1 MRISINK
8 VQIRKS
14 LIHFYT
20 AIGFAVVSLI
30 FYSPLLDGKKLFQS
44 DINQYEGMSREIT
57 DNRDNFSDEI
67 YWIDNAFGGMPTFQL
82 GAKFA
87 YDILAPIH
95 MLFRFIPR
103 PAHTLF
109 LYLLTMYIL
118 LMVLKIPWRIAIL
131 GSIAFAFST
140 YLLIILQVGH
150 NTKALA
156 ISYIP
161 LVVAG
166 LVLLKQ
172 HKLLPGFLVSLVAIS
187 LQLRA
192 NHYQMTYYML
202 ILLGIYFVVY
212 LVDSYKKNDVKYFIK
227 YMGVFALAGIMSL
240 GLNAPNILSTYEY
253 SKYSTRS
260 QSELK
265 INPDGTEKEKS
276 TGLDYDYI
284 TQYSYGVFES
294 FNLVAPRVQG
304 GASSEDVGDDSD
316 LYKFLVD
323 NNVPKPQADSFIKSV
338 PTYWGNQPIL
348 EAPAYIGASMVFLF
362 ILSLFVVKGPFKWW
376 LLISFLLS
384 LLLSWGKNFPLLT
397 NFFIDCVPFYNK
409 FRAVSSIQVIL
420 EFAVPLLSVI
430 GLHKFLADSNLKNIK
445 RSLTIYSV
453 PLIILFVFS
462 GSLSFA
468 GLYDDY
474 YSNGYGQEIF
484 NQIIEERKNIF
495 NKDIIRALLIGGI
508 IFLTLRFSRLI
519 GRNFTFII
527 VFIIV
532 FIDLFTVN
540 NRYIDKD
547 LFIDKSINTYQLSE
561 IDNEILTD
569 TLDYRVFNVSAGLS
583 NASTSY
589 YHNTLNGYHAAKLR
603 RFQEYY
609 DYLSF
614 HDNEKLFNSLNVKYI
629 IGKDDENKDQ
639 LYQNTSALGNAWAI
653 DSILVFNNPDELLNK
668 LKEKDTDISQVAL
681 GLMNSLPKDI
691 PLSYDSSELIKIE
704 KIKNS
709 SSHLTYNYESIS
721 EQLIVFSEIYYPAG
735 WEVYVDGDKSNFFD
749 INYLLRGMVIP
760 KGKHTVEF
768 YFLPKIVKTGINIR
782 IITIIITFSLI
793 AFMLYKENKWV

>member
-8 VQIRKS
+8 VQFRKS
-14 LIHFYT
+14 LIHLYT
-20 AIGFAVVSLI
+20 AIGFAIVSLI
-30 FYSPLLDGKKLFQS
+30 FYSPLLDGKRLFQS

-57 DNRDNFSDEI
+57 ENRDTFSDEI

-87 YDILAPIH
+87 YDVLAPIH

-118 LMVLKIPWRIAIL
+118 LMVLKIPWRIAVL

-161 LVVAG
+161 LVIAG
-166 LVLLKQ
+166 LLLLKQ

-187 LQLRA
+187 LQIRA

-202 ILLGIYFVVY
+202 ILLGIYFIVY
-212 LVDSYKKNDVKYFIK
+212 LVDSYRKKDVKDFIT
-227 YMGVFALAGIMSL
+227 YMSLFFLAGILSL
-240 GLNAPNILSTYEY
+240 GLNAPNILSTYDY

-265 INPDGTEKEKS
+265 LNPDGSEKEIS

-284 TQYSYGVFES
+284 TQYSYGIFES
-294 FNLVAPRVQG
+294 LNLIAPRVQG
-304 GASSEDVGDDSD
+304 GASSENVGEDSD
-316 LYKFLVD
+316 LYEFLID
-323 NNVPKPQADSFIKSV
+323 NNVPKPQAQSFIKSV
-338 PTYWGNQPIL
+338 PTYWGSQPIL
-348 EAPAYIGASMVFLF
+348 EAPAYIGASIAFLF
-362 ILSLFVVKGPFKWW
+362 VLSLFVVKGPFKWW
-376 LLISFLLS
+376 LLISFILS
-384 LLLSWGKNFPLLT
+384 LVLSWGKNFPLLT
-397 NFFIDCVPFYNK
+397 NLFIDYVPFYNK

-420 EFAVPLLSVI
+420 EFAVPLLAVI
-430 GLHKFLADSNLKNIK
+430 GLNKFLADSDLKNIR
-445 RSLTIYSV
+445 RSFAIFSV
-453 PLIILFVFS
+453 PLIILLVIS

-495 NKDIIRALLIGGI
+495 NKDILRALLIGGV
-508 IFLTLRFSRLI
+508 IFLTLRFSKLI
-519 GRNFTFII
+519 GRNFTFLI
-527 VFIIV
+527 VSLIV
-532 FIDLFTVN
+532 IVDLYSVN
-540 NRYIDKD
+540 SRYIDKD

-561 IDNEILTD
+561 IDNEILLD
-569 TLDYRVFNVSAGLS
+569 TLDYRVFNLSTGLS
-583 NASTSY
+583 NASSSY
-589 YHNTLNGYHAAKLR
+589 YHNSLNGYHAAKLR

-609 DYLSF
+609 DYLTF
-614 HDNEKLFNSLNVKYI
+614 HDNEKLFNSLNVKYL
-629 IGKDDENKDQ
+629 IGKDDQDQDQ
-639 LYQNTSALGNAWAI
+639 LYVNPDALGNAWSV
-653 DSILVFNNPDELLNK
+653 DSLLILDNPDELLNK
-668 LKEKDTDISQVAL
+668 LKDTDISKIAL
-681 GLMNSLPKDI
+681 GLKNSIPKDL
-691 PLSYDSSELIKIE
+691 PQTFESKDLIKIE
-704 KIKNS
+704 KVKNS
-709 SSHLTYNYESIS
+709 SSHLTYNYNALS
-721 EQLIVFSEIYYPAG
+721 EQLIVFSEIYYPSG
-735 WEVYVDGDKSNFFD
+735 WEVFIDGEKSNFFD
-749 INYLLRGMVIP
+749 INYLLRGMLIP
-760 KGKHTVEF
+760 EGKHEIEF
-768 YFLPKIVKTGINIR
+768 FFSPEIVKTGINIR

-793 AFMLYKENKWV
+793 AYMLYRENKWV

>member
-14 LIHFYT
+14 LIHLYT

-30 FYSPLLDGKKLFQS
+30 FYSPLLEGKKLYQS

-118 LMVLKIPWRIAIL
+118 LMVLKIPWRIAVL

-156 ISYIP
+156 VSYIP
-161 LVVAG
+161 LVLAG
-166 LVLLKQ
+166 LLLLKQ

-187 LQLRA
+187 LQIRA

-202 ILLGIYFVVY
+202 ILLGIYFIVY
-212 LVDSYKKNDVKYFIK
+212 LVDSYRKKDVKDFIT
-227 YMGVFALAGIMSL
+227 YMSLFFLAGILSL
-240 GLNAPNILSTYEY
+240 GLNAPNILSTYDY

-265 INPDGTEKEKS
+265 LNPDGTEKEIS

-284 TQYSYGVFES
+284 TQYSYGIFES
-294 FNLVAPRVQG
+294 LNLIAPRVQG
-304 GASSEDVGDDSD
+304 GASSEDVGEDSD
-316 LYKFLVD
+316 LYEFLID
-323 NNVPKPQADSFIKSV
+323 KNVPKPQAQSFIKSV
-338 PTYWGNQPIL
+338 PTYWGSQPIL
-348 EAPAYIGASMVFLF
+348 EAPAYIGASIAFLF
-362 ILSLFVVKGPFKWW
+362 ILSLFVVKGPFKSW
-376 LLISFLLS
+376 LLISFILS

-397 NFFIDCVPFYNK
+397 NLFIDYVPFYNK

-420 EFAVPLLSVI
+420 EFAVPLLAVI
-430 GLHKFLADSNLKNIK
+430 GLNKFLADSDQKNIR
-445 RSLTIYSV
+445 RSFAIFSV
-453 PLIILFVFS
+453 PLIILFLFS
-462 GSLSFA
+462 GSLSFV
-468 GLYDDY
+468 GLYDNY

-495 NKDIIRALLIGGI
+495 NKDILRALLMGGI
-508 IFLTLRFSRLI
+508 IFLTLRFSKSI
-519 GRNFTFII
+519 GRNFTFLI

-532 FIDLFTVN
+532 FVDLYSVN
-540 NRYIDKD
+540 SRYIDKD

-561 IDNEILTD
+561 IDNEILLD
-569 TLDYRVFNVSAGLS
+569 TLDYRVFNLSTGLS
-583 NASTSY
+583 NASSSY
-589 YHNTLNGYHAAKLR
+589 YHNSLNGYHAAKLR

-609 DYLSF
+609 DYLTF
-614 HDNEKLFNSLNVKYI
+614 HDNEKLFNSLNVKYL
-629 IGKDDENKDQ
+629 IGKDDQDQDQ
-639 LYQNTSALGNAWAI
+639 LYVNPEALGNAWAV
-653 DSILVFNNPDELLNK
+653 DSLLVLDNPDELLNK
-668 LKEKDTDISQVAL
+668 LKDTDISKIAL
-681 GLMNSLPKDI
+681 GLKNSTPKDLPKI
-691 PLSYDSSELIKIE
+691 FDSKDLIEIE
-704 KIKNS
+704 KVKNS
-709 SSHLTYNYESIS
+709 SAHLTYNYNALSD
-721 EQLIVFSEIYYPAG
+721 QLIVFSEIYYPSG
-735 WEVYVDGDKSNFFD
+735 WEVFVDGDKSNFFD
-749 INYLLRGMVIP
+749 VNYLLRGMLIP
-760 KGKHTVEF
+760 KGKHKIEF
-768 YFLPKIVKTGINIR
+768 YFSPKIVNTGINIR

-793 AFMLYKENKWV
+793 AYMLYRENKWV

>member
-8 VQIRKS
+8 VQFRKS
-14 LIHFYT
+14 LIHLYT

-30 FYSPLLDGKKLFQS
+30 FYSPLLDGKRLFQS

-57 DNRDNFSDEI
+57 ENRDTFSDEI

-87 YDILAPIH
+87 YDVLAPIH

-118 LMVLKIPWRIAIL
+118 LMVLKIPWRIAVL

-161 LVVAG
+161 LVIAG
-166 LVLLKQ
+166 LLLLKQ

-187 LQLRA
+187 LQIRA

-202 ILLGIYFVVY
+202 ILLGIYFIVY
-212 LVDSYKKNDVKYFIK
+212 LVDSYRKKDVKDFIT
-227 YMGVFALAGIMSL
+227 YMSLFFLAGILSL
-240 GLNAPNILSTYEY
+240 GLNAPNILSTYDY

-265 INPDGTEKEKS
+265 LNPDGSEKEIS

-284 TQYSYGVFES
+284 TQYSYGIFES
-294 FNLVAPRVQG
+294 LNLIAPRVQG
-304 GASSEDVGDDSD
+304 GASSENVGEDSD
-316 LYKFLVD
+316 LYEFLID
-323 NNVPKPQADSFIKSV
+323 NNVPKPQAQSFIKSV
-338 PTYWGNQPIL
+338 PTYWGSQPIL
-348 EAPAYIGASMVFLF
+348 EAPAYIGASIAFLF
-362 ILSLFVVKGPFKWW
+362 VLSLFVVKGPFKWW
-376 LLISFLLS
+376 LLISFILS

-397 NFFIDCVPFYNK
+397 NLFIDYVPFYNK

-420 EFAVPLLSVI
+420 EFAVPLLAVI
-430 GLHKFLADSNLKNIK
+430 GLNKFLADSDLKNIR
-445 RSLTIYSV
+445 RSFAIFSV
-453 PLIILFVFS
+453 PLIILLVIS

-495 NKDIIRALLIGGI
+495 NKDILRALLIGGV
-508 IFLTLRFSRLI
+508 IFLTLRFSKLI
-519 GRNFTFII
+519 GRNFTFLI
-527 VFIIV
+527 VSLIV
-532 FIDLFTVN
+532 IVDLYSVN
-540 NRYIDKD
+540 SRYIDKD

-561 IDNEILTD
+561 IDNEILLD
-569 TLDYRVFNVSAGLS
+569 TLDYRVFNLSTGLS
-583 NASTSY
+583 NASSSY
-589 YHNTLNGYHAAKLR
+589 YHNSLNGYHAAKLR

-609 DYLSF
+609 DYLTF
-614 HDNEKLFNSLNVKYI
+614 HDNEKLFNSLNVKYL
-629 IGKDDENKDQ
+629 IGKDDQDQDQ
-639 LYQNTSALGNAWAI
+639 LYINPDALGNAWSV
-653 DSILVFNNPDELLNK
+653 DSLLILDNPDELLNK
-668 LKEKDTDISQVAL
+668 LKDTDISKIAL
-681 GLMNSLPKDI
+681 GLKNSIPKDL
-691 PLSYDSSELIKIE
+691 PQTFESKDLIKIE
-704 KIKNS
+704 KVKNS
-709 SSHLTYNYESIS
+709 SSHLTYNYNALS
-721 EQLIVFSEIYYPAG
+721 EQLIVFSEIYYPSG
-735 WEVYVDGDKSNFFD
+735 WEVFIDGEKSNFFD
-749 INYLLRGMVIP
+749 INYLLRGMLIP
-760 KGKHTVEF
+760 EGKHEIEF
-768 YFLPKIVKTGINIR
+768 FFSPEIVKTGINIR

-793 AFMLYKENKWV
+793 AYMLYRENKWV

>member
-8 VQIRKS
+8 VSIRKS
-14 LIHFYT
+14 LIHLYT

-30 FYSPLLDGKKLFQS
+30 FYSPLLDGKKLYQS
-44 DINQYEGMSREIT
+44 DINQYEGMSREIS
-57 DNRDNFSDEI
+57 DNRNNFSDEI

-87 YDILAPIH
+87 YDILSPIH

-118 LMVLKIPWRIAIL
+118 LMVLKIPWRISVL

-166 LVLLKQ
+166 LFLLKQ

-187 LQLRA
+187 LQIRA

-202 ILLGIYFVVY
+202 ILLGIYFIVY
-212 LVDSYKKNDVKYFIK
+212 LIDSYRNNDVKDFLK
-227 YMGVFALAGIMSL
+227 YMGIFIFAGILSL
-240 GLNAPNILSTYEY
+240 GLNAPNILSTYDY

-265 INPDGTEKEKS
+265 LNPDGTEKQIS

-294 FNLVAPRVQG
+294 LNLIAPRIQG
-304 GASSEDVGDDSD
+304 GASSEDLGEDSD
-316 LYKFLVD
+316 LYKFLID

-338 PTYWGNQPIL
+338 PTYWGSQPIL
-348 EAPAYIGASMVFLF
+348 EAPAYIGASVVFLF

-376 LLISFLLS
+376 LLISFVLS

-397 NFFIDCVPFYNK
+397 NFFIDYIPFYNK

-430 GLHKFLADSNLKNIK
+430 GLNKFLADSELKNIK
-445 RSLTIYSV
+445 RSFAIFSF
-453 PLIILFVFS
+453 PLILLIVIS
-462 GSLSFA
+462 GSFSFV

-495 NKDIIRALLIGGI
+495 NQDILRALLIGGI
-508 IFLTLRFSRLI
+508 VFFILRFSKLI
-519 GRNFTFII
+519 GRNYTFII
-527 VFIIV
+527 VSIIV

-540 NRYIDKD
+540 NRYIDKE
-547 LFIDKSINTYQLSE
+547 LFIDKSINTYQLTE

-569 TLDYRVFNVSAGLS
+569 TLDYRVFNLSTGLS
-583 NASTSY
+583 NASSAY
-589 YHNTLNGYHAAKLR
+589 YHNALNGYHAAKLR

-609 DYLSF
+609 DYLNF
-614 HDNEKLFNSLNVKYI
+614 HDNEKLFNSLNVKYL
-629 IGKDDENKDQ
+629 IGKDEQNQDL
-639 LYQNTSALGNAWAI
+639 LYKNPDALGNAWSV
-653 DSILVFNNPDELLNK
+653 DSLIVLNNPDELLSK
-668 LKEKDTDISQVAL
+668 LKDTDISKVAL
-681 GLMNSLPKDI
+681 GLENTIPKDLPK
-691 PLSYDSSELIKIE
+691 SFDSEDLIKIV

-709 SSHLTYNYESIS
+709 SSNLIYNYNSLS
-721 EQLIVFSEIYYPAG
+721 EQLIVFSEIYYPSG
-735 WEVYVDGDKSNFFD
+735 WEVYIDGEKSNYFD
-749 INYLLRGMVIP
+749 INYLLRGMLLP
-760 KGKHTVEF
+760 KGKHTIEF
-768 YFLPKIVKTGINIR
+768 KFSPKIVKTGINIR

>member
-8 VQIRKS
+8 VQFRKS
-14 LIHFYT
+14 LIHLYT
-20 AIGFAVVSLI
+20 AIGFAIVSLI
-30 FYSPLLDGKKLFQS
+30 FYSPLLDGKRLFQS

-57 DNRDNFSDEI
+57 ENRDTFSDEI

-87 YDILAPIH
+87 YDVLAPIH

-118 LMVLKIPWRIAIL
+118 LMVLKIPWRIAVL

-161 LVVAG
+161 LVIAG
-166 LVLLKQ
+166 LLLLKQ

-187 LQLRA
+187 LQIRA

-202 ILLGIYFVVY
+202 ILLGIYFIVY
-212 LVDSYKKNDVKYFIK
+212 LVDSYRKKDVKDFIT
-227 YMGVFALAGIMSL
+227 YMSLFFLAGILSL
-240 GLNAPNILSTYEY
+240 GLNAPNILSTYDY

-265 INPDGTEKEKS
+265 LNPDGSEKEIS

-284 TQYSYGVFES
+284 TQYSYGIFES
-294 FNLVAPRVQG
+294 LNLIAPRVQG
-304 GASSEDVGDDSD
+304 GASSENVGEDSD
-316 LYKFLVD
+316 LYEFLID
-323 NNVPKPQADSFIKSV
+323 NNVPKPQAQSFIKSV
-338 PTYWGNQPIL
+338 PTYWGSQPIL
-348 EAPAYIGASMVFLF
+348 EAPAYIGASIAFLF
-362 ILSLFVVKGPFKWW
+362 VLSLFVVKGPFKWW
-376 LLISFLLS
+376 LLISFILS

-397 NFFIDCVPFYNK
+397 NLFIDYVPFYNK

-420 EFAVPLLSVI
+420 EFAVPLLAVI
-430 GLHKFLADSNLKNIK
+430 GLNKFLADSDLKNIR
-445 RSLTIYSV
+445 RSFAIFSV
-453 PLIILFVFS
+453 PLIILLVIS

-495 NKDIIRALLIGGI
+495 NKDILRALLIGGV
-508 IFLTLRFSRLI
+508 IFLTLRFSKLI
-519 GRNFTFII
+519 GRNFTFLI
-527 VFIIV
+527 VSLIV
-532 FIDLFTVN
+532 IVDLYSVN
-540 NRYIDKD
+540 SRYIDKD

-561 IDNEILTD
+561 IDNEILLD
-569 TLDYRVFNVSAGLS
+569 TLDYRVFNLSTGLS
-583 NASTSY
+583 NASSSY
-589 YHNTLNGYHAAKLR
+589 YHNSLNGYHAAKLR

-609 DYLSF
+609 DYLTF
-614 HDNEKLFNSLNVKYI
+614 HDNEKLFNSLNVKYL
-629 IGKDDENKDQ
+629 IGKDDQDQDQ
-639 LYQNTSALGNAWAI
+639 LYINPDALGNAWSV
-653 DSILVFNNPDELLNK
+653 DSLLILDNPDELLNK
-668 LKEKDTDISQVAL
+668 LKDTDISKIAL
-681 GLMNSLPKDI
+681 GLKNSIPKDL
-691 PLSYDSSELIKIE
+691 PQTFESKDLIKIE
-704 KIKNS
+704 KVKNS
-709 SSHLTYNYESIS
+709 SSHLTYNYNALS
-721 EQLIVFSEIYYPAG
+721 EQLIVFSEIYYPSG
-735 WEVYVDGDKSNFFD
+735 WEVFIDGEKSNFFH
-749 INYLLRGMVIP
+749 INYLLRGMLIP
-760 KGKHTVEF
+760 EGKHEIEF
-768 YFLPKIVKTGINIR
+768 FFSPEIVKTGINIR

-793 AFMLYKENKWV
+793 AYMLYRENKWV

>member
-8 VQIRKS
+8 VSIRKS
-14 LIHFYT
+14 LIHLYT

-30 FYSPLLDGKKLFQS
+30 FYSPLLDGKKLYQS
-44 DINQYEGMSREIT
+44 DINQYEGMSREIS

-87 YDILAPIH
+87 YDILSPIH

-118 LMVLKIPWRIAIL
+118 LMVLKIPWRISVL

-166 LVLLKQ
+166 LFLLKQ

-187 LQLRA
+187 LQIRA

-202 ILLGIYFVVY
+202 ILLGIYFIVY
-212 LVDSYKKNDVKYFIK
+212 LIDSYRNNDVKDFLK
-227 YMGVFALAGIMSL
+227 YMGIFILAGILSL
-240 GLNAPNILSTYEY
+240 GLNAPNILSTYDY

-265 INPDGTEKEKS
+265 LNPDGTEKQIS

-294 FNLVAPRVQG
+294 LNLIAPRIQG
-304 GASSEDVGDDSD
+304 GASSEDVGEDSN
-316 LYKFLVD
+316 LYKFLID

-338 PTYWGNQPIL
+338 PTYWGSQPIL
-348 EAPAYIGASMVFLF
+348 EAPAYIGASVVFLF

-376 LLISFLLS
+376 LLISFVLS

-397 NFFIDCVPFYNK
+397 NFFIDYIPFYNK

-430 GLHKFLADSNLKNIK
+430 GLNKFLADSELKNIK
-445 RSLTIYSV
+445 RSFAIFSI
-453 PLIILFVFS
+453 PLILVLVIS
-462 GSLSFA
+462 GSFSFV

-495 NKDIIRALLIGGI
+495 NQDILRALLIAGI
-508 IFLTLRFSRLI
+508 VFFILRFSKLI
-519 GRNFTFII
+519 GRNYTFII
-527 VFIIV
+527 VSIIV

-540 NRYIDKD
+540 NRYIDKE
-547 LFIDKSINTYQLSE
+547 LFIDKSINTYQLTE

-569 TLDYRVFNVSAGLS
+569 TLDYRVFNLSTGLS
-583 NASTSY
+583 NASSAY
-589 YHNTLNGYHAAKLR
+589 FHNSLNGYHAAKLR

-609 DYLSF
+609 DYLNF
-614 HDNEKLFNSLNVKYI
+614 HDNEKLFNSLNVKYL
-629 IGKDDENKDQ
+629 IGKDEQNQDLLYENPD
-639 LYQNTSALGNAWAI
+639 ALGNAWSV
-653 DSILVFNNPDELLNK
+653 DSLIVLNNPDELLSK
-668 LKEKDTDISQVAL
+668 LKDIDISKVAL
-681 GLMNSLPKDI
+681 GLENTIPKNLPK
-691 PLSYDSSELIKIE
+691 SFDSEDLIKIE

-709 SSHLTYNYESIS
+709 SSSLIYNYNSLS
-721 EQLIVFSEIYYPAG
+721 EQLIVFSEIYYPSG
-735 WEVYVDGDKSNFFD
+735 WEVYIDGEKSNYFD
-749 INYLLRGMVIP
+749 INYLLRGMLLP
-760 KGKHTVEF
+760 KGTHTIEF
-768 YFLPKIVKTGINIR
+768 NFSPKIVKTGINIR

>member
-14 LIHFYT
+14 LIHLYT
-20 AIGFAVVSLI
+20 AIGFAVVSLV
-30 FYSPLLDGKKLFQS
+30 FYSPLLDGKKLYQS

-57 DNRDNFSDEI
+57 NNRDNFSDEI

-95 MLFRFIPR
+95 MMFRFIPR

-118 LMVLKIPWRIAIL
+118 LMVLKIPWRIAVL

-166 LVLLKQ
+166 LLLLKQ

-187 LQLRA
+187 LQIRA

-202 ILLGIYFVVY
+202 ILLGIYFIVY
-212 LVDSYKKNDVKYFIK
+212 LVDSYRKNDVKDFIT
-227 YMGVFALAGIMSL
+227 YMSLFVLAGILSL
-240 GLNAPNILSTYEY
+240 GLNAPNILSTYDY

-265 INPDGTEKEKS
+265 LNPDGTKKEIS

-284 TQYSYGVFES
+284 TQYSYGIFES
-294 FNLVAPRVQG
+294 LNLIAPRVQG
-304 GASSEDVGDDSD
+304 GASSEDIGEDSE
-316 LYKFLVD
+316 LYEFLIE
-323 NNVPKPQADSFIKSV
+323 NNIPKPQAESFIKSV
-338 PTYWGNQPIL
+338 PTYWGSQPIL
-348 EAPAYIGASMVFLF
+348 EAPAYIGASIAFLF

-376 LLISFLLS
+376 LLISFILS

-397 NFFIDCVPFYNK
+397 NLFIDYVPFYNK

-420 EFAVPLLSVI
+420 EFAVPLLAVI
-430 GLHKFLADSNLKNIK
+430 GLNKFLADSDLKNIR
-445 RSLTIYSV
+445 RSFAIFSV
-453 PLIILFVFS
+453 PLIILFLFS
-462 GSLSFA
+462 GSLSFV
-468 GLYDDY
+468 GLYDNY

-495 NKDIIRALLIGGI
+495 NKDILRALLIVGI
-508 IFLTLRFSRLI
+508 IFLTLRFSKSI
-519 GRNFTFII
+519 GRNFTFLIVSII
-527 VFIIV
+527 VFV
-532 FIDLFTVN
+532 DLYSVN
-540 NRYIDKD
+540 RRYIDKD

-561 IDNEILTD
+561 IDNEILLD
-569 TLDYRVFNVSAGLS
+569 TLDYRVFNLSTGLS
-583 NASTSY
+583 NASSSY
-589 YHNTLNGYHAAKLR
+589 YHNSLNGYHAAKLR

-609 DYLSF
+609 DYLTF
-614 HDNEKLFNSLNVKYI
+614 HDNEKLFNSLNVKYL
-629 IGKDDENKDQ
+629 IGKDDQGQDQ
-639 LYQNTSALGNAWAI
+639 LYVNPDALGNAWAV
-653 DSILVFNNPDELLNK
+653 DSLLVLDNPDELLNK
-668 LKEKDTDISQVAL
+668 LKDTDISKIAL
-681 GLMNSLPKDI
+681 GLKNSAPKDLPKIFESKD
-691 PLSYDSSELIKIE
+691 LIEIE
-704 KIKNS
+704 KFKNS
-709 SSHLTYNYESIS
+709 SSHLTYKYNALSD
-721 EQLIVFSEIYYPAG
+721 QLIVFSEIYYPSG
-735 WEVYVDGDKSNFFD
+735 WEVFVDGEKSNFFD
-749 INYLLRGMVIP
+749 VNYLLRGMLIP
-760 KGKHTVEF
+760 KGKHKIDF
-768 YFLPKIVKTGINIR
+768 YFSPKIVNTGINIR

-793 AFMLYKENKWV
+793 AYMLYRENKWV

>member
-8 VQIRKS
+8 VQFRKS
-14 LIHFYT
+14 LIHLYT

-30 FYSPLLDGKKLFQS
+30 FYSPLLDGKRLFQS

-57 DNRDNFSDEI
+57 ENRDTFSDEI

-87 YDILAPIH
+87 YDVLAPIH

-118 LMVLKIPWRIAIL
+118 LMVLKIPWRIAVL

-161 LVVAG
+161 LVIAG
-166 LVLLKQ
+166 LLLLKQ

-187 LQLRA
+187 LQIRA

-202 ILLGIYFVVY
+202 ILLGIYFIVY
-212 LVDSYKKNDVKYFIK
+212 LVDSYRKKDVKDFIT
-227 YMGVFALAGIMSL
+227 YMSLFFLAGILSL
-240 GLNAPNILSTYEY
+240 GLNAPNILSTYDY

-265 INPDGTEKEKS
+265 LNPDGSEKEIS

-284 TQYSYGVFES
+284 TQYSYGIFES
-294 FNLVAPRVQG
+294 LNLIAPRVQG
-304 GASSEDVGDDSD
+304 GASSENVGEDSD
-316 LYKFLVD
+316 LYEFLID
-323 NNVPKPQADSFIKSV
+323 NNVPKPQAQSFIKSV
-338 PTYWGNQPIL
+338 PTYWGSQPIL
-348 EAPAYIGASMVFLF
+348 EAPAYIGASIAFLF
-362 ILSLFVVKGPFKWW
+362 VLSLFVVKGPFKWW
-376 LLISFLLS
+376 LLISFVLS

-397 NFFIDCVPFYNK
+397 NLFIDYVPFYNK

-420 EFAVPLLSVI
+420 EFAVPLLAVI
-430 GLHKFLADSNLKNIK
+430 GLNKFLADSDLKNIR
-445 RSLTIYSV
+445 RSFAIFSV
-453 PLIILFVFS
+453 PLIILLVVS

-495 NKDIIRALLIGGI
+495 NKDILRALLIGGV
-508 IFLTLRFSRLI
+508 IFLTLRFSKLI
-519 GRNFTFII
+519 GRNFTFLI
-527 VFIIV
+527 VSLIV
-532 FIDLFTVN
+532 IVDLYSVN
-540 NRYIDKD
+540 SRYIDKD

-561 IDNEILTD
+561 IDNEILLD
-569 TLDYRVFNVSAGLS
+569 TLDYRVFNLSTGLS
-583 NASTSY
+583 NASSSY
-589 YHNTLNGYHAAKLR
+589 YHNSLNGYHAAKLR

-609 DYLSF
+609 DYLTF
-614 HDNEKLFNSLNVKYI
+614 HDNEKLFNSLNVKYL
-629 IGKDDENKDQ
+629 IGKDDQDQDQ
-639 LYQNTSALGNAWAI
+639 LYVNPDALGNAWAV
-653 DSILVFNNPDELLNK
+653 DSLLVLNNPDELLNK
-668 LKEKDTDISQVAL
+668 LKDTDISKIAL
-681 GLMNSLPKDI
+681 GLKNSIPKDL
-691 PLSYDSSELIKIE
+691 PQTLESKDLIKIE
-704 KIKNS
+704 KVKNS
-709 SSHLTYNYESIS
+709 SSHLTYNYNALS
-721 EQLIVFSEIYYPAG
+721 EQLIVFSEIYYPSG
-735 WEVYVDGDKSNFFD
+735 WDVFIDGEKSNFFD
-749 INYLLRGMVIP
+749 INYLLRGMLIP
-760 KGKHTVEF
+760 EGKHEIEF
-768 YFLPKIVKTGINIR
+768 FFSPEIVKTGINIR

-793 AFMLYKENKWV
+793 AYMLYRENKWV

>member
-1 MRISINK
+1 
-8 VQIRKS
+8 
-14 LIHFYT
+14 
-20 AIGFAVVSLI
+20 
-30 FYSPLLDGKKLFQS
+30 
-44 DINQYEGMSREIT
+44 
-57 DNRDNFSDEI
+57 
-67 YWIDNAFGGMPTFQL
+67 
-82 GAKFA
+82 
-87 YDILAPIH
+87 
-95 MLFRFIPR
+95 
-103 PAHTLF
+103 
-109 LYLLTMYIL
+109 
-118 LMVLKIPWRIAIL
+118 MVLKIPWRISVL

-166 LVLLKQ
+166 LFLLKQ

-187 LQLRA
+187 LQIRA

-202 ILLGIYFVVY
+202 ILLGIYFIVY
-212 LVDSYKKNDVKYFIK
+212 LIDSYRNNDVKDFLK
-227 YMGVFALAGIMSL
+227 YMGIFILAGILSL
-240 GLNAPNILSTYEY
+240 GLNAPNILSTYDY

-265 INPDGTEKEKS
+265 LNPDGTEKQIS

-294 FNLVAPRVQG
+294 LNLIAPRIQG
-304 GASSEDVGDDSD
+304 GASSEDLGEDSD
-316 LYKFLVD
+316 LYKFLID

-338 PTYWGNQPIL
+338 PTYWGSQPIL
-348 EAPAYIGASMVFLF
+348 EAPAYIGASVVFLF

-376 LLISFLLS
+376 LLISFVLS

-397 NFFIDCVPFYNK
+397 NFFIDYIPFYNK

-430 GLHKFLADSNLKNIK
+430 GLNKFLADSELKNIK
-445 RSLTIYSV
+445 RSFAIFSV
-453 PLIILFVFS
+453 PLILLLVIS
-462 GSLSFA
+462 GSFSFV

-495 NKDIIRALLIGGI
+495 NQDILRALLIGGI
-508 IFLTLRFSRLI
+508 VFFILRFSKLI
-519 GRNFTFII
+519 GRNYTFII
-527 VFIIV
+527 VSIIV

-540 NRYIDKD
+540 NRYIDKE
-547 LFIDKSINTYQLSE
+547 LFIDKSINTYQLTE

-569 TLDYRVFNVSAGLS
+569 TLDYRVFNLSTGLS
-583 NASTSY
+583 NASSAY
-589 YHNTLNGYHAAKLR
+589 YHNSLNGYHAAKLR

-609 DYLSF
+609 DYLNF
-614 HDNEKLFNSLNVKYI
+614 HDNEKLFNSLNVKYL
-629 IGKDDENKDQ
+629 IGKDEQNQDLLYENPD
-639 LYQNTSALGNAWAI
+639 ALGNAWSV
-653 DSILVFNNPDELLNK
+653 DSLIVLNNPDELLGK
-668 LKEKDTDISQVAL
+668 LKDTDIRKVAL
-681 GLMNSLPKDI
+681 GLENTIPKDLPK
-691 PLSYDSSELIKIE
+691 SFDSEDLIKIE

-709 SSHLTYNYESIS
+709 SSNLIYNYNSLS
-721 EQLIVFSEIYYPAG
+721 EQLIVFSEIYYPSG
-735 WEVYVDGDKSNFFD
+735 WEVYLDGEKSNYFD
-749 INYLLRGMVIP
+749 INYLLRGMLVP
-760 KGKHTVEF
+760 KGTHTIEF
-768 YFLPKIVKTGINIR
+768 NFSPKIVKTGINIR

>member
-8 VQIRKS
+8 VQFRKS
-14 LIHFYT
+14 LIHLYT

-30 FYSPLLDGKKLFQS
+30 FYSPLLDGKRLFQS

-57 DNRDNFSDEI
+57 ENRDAFSDEI

-87 YDILAPIH
+87 YDVLAPIH

-118 LMVLKIPWRIAIL
+118 LMVLKIPWRIAVL

-161 LVVAG
+161 LVIAG
-166 LVLLKQ
+166 LLLLKQ
-172 HKLLPGFLVSLVAIS
+172 HKLLPGFLVSLLAIS
-187 LQLRA
+187 LQIRS

-202 ILLGIYFVVY
+202 ILLGIYFIVY
-212 LVDSYKKNDVKYFIK
+212 LVDSYRKKDVKDFIT
-227 YMGVFALAGIMSL
+227 YMSLFFLAGILAL
-240 GLNAPNILSTYEY
+240 GLNAPNILSTYDY

-265 INPDGTEKEKS
+265 LNPDGSEKEIS

-284 TQYSYGVFES
+284 TQYSYGIFES
-294 FNLVAPRVQG
+294 LNLIAPRVQG
-304 GASSEDVGDDSD
+304 GASSENVGEDSD
-316 LYKFLVD
+316 LYEFLID
-323 NNVPKPQADSFIKSV
+323 NNVPKPQAQSFIKSV
-338 PTYWGNQPIL
+338 PTYWGSQPIL
-348 EAPAYIGASMVFLF
+348 EAPAYIGASIAFLF
-362 ILSLFVVKGPFKWW
+362 VLSLFVVKGPFKWW
-376 LLISFLLS
+376 LLISFILS

-397 NFFIDCVPFYNK
+397 NLFIDYVPFYNK

-420 EFAVPLLSVI
+420 EFAVPLLAVI
-430 GLHKFLADSNLKNIK
+430 GLNKFLADSDLKNIR
-445 RSLTIYSV
+445 RSFAIFSV
-453 PLIILFVFS
+453 PLIILLVVS

-495 NKDIIRALLIGGI
+495 NKDILRALLIGGV
-508 IFLTLRFSRLI
+508 IFLTLRFSKLI
-519 GRNFTFII
+519 GRNFTFLI
-527 VFIIV
+527 VSLIV
-532 FIDLFTVN
+532 IVDLYSVN
-540 NRYIDKD
+540 SRYIDKD

-561 IDNEILTD
+561 IDNEILLD
-569 TLDYRVFNVSAGLS
+569 TLDYRVFNLSTGLS
-583 NASTSY
+583 NASSSY
-589 YHNTLNGYHAAKLR
+589 YHNSLNGYHAAKLR

-609 DYLSF
+609 DYLTF
-614 HDNEKLFNSLNVKYI
+614 HDNEKLFNSLNVKYL
-629 IGKDDENKDQ
+629 IGKDDQDQDQ
-639 LYQNTSALGNAWAI
+639 LYVNPDALGNAWAV
-653 DSILVFNNPDELLNK
+653 DSLLVLNNPDELLNK
-668 LKEKDTDISQVAL
+668 LKDTDISKIAL
-681 GLMNSLPKDI
+681 GLKNSIPKDL
-691 PLSYDSSELIKIE
+691 PQTLESKDLIKIE
-704 KIKNS
+704 KVKNS
-709 SSHLTYNYESIS
+709 SSHLTYNYNALS
-721 EQLIVFSEIYYPAG
+721 EQLIVFSEIYYPSG
-735 WEVYVDGDKSNFFD
+735 WDVFIDGEKSDFFD
-749 INYLLRGMVIP
+749 INYLLRGMLIP
-760 KGKHTVEF
+760 EGKHEIDF
-768 YFLPKIVKTGINIR
+768 FFSPEIVKTGINIR

-793 AFMLYKENKWV
+793 AYMLYRENKWV

>member
-14 LIHFYT
+14 LIHLYT

-30 FYSPLLDGKKLFQS
+30 FYSPLLEGKKLYQS

-95 MLFRFIPR
+95 MMFRFIPR

-118 LMVLKIPWRIAIL
+118 LMVLKIPWRIAVL

-166 LVLLKQ
+166 LLLLKQ

-187 LQLRA
+187 LQIRA

-202 ILLGIYFVVY
+202 ILLGIYFIVY
-212 LVDSYKKNDVKYFIK
+212 LVDSYRKNDVKDFIT
-227 YMGVFALAGIMSL
+227 YMSLFVLAGILSL
-240 GLNAPNILSTYEY
+240 GLNAPNILSTYDY

-265 INPDGTEKEKS
+265 LNPDGTEKEIS

-284 TQYSYGVFES
+284 TQYSYGIFES
-294 FNLVAPRVQG
+294 LNLIAPRVQG
-304 GASSEDVGDDSD
+304 GASSEDVGEDSD
-316 LYKFLVD
+316 LYEFLID
-323 NNVPKPQADSFIKSV
+323 NNVPKPQAESFIKSV
-338 PTYWGNQPIL
+338 PTYWGSQPIL
-348 EAPAYIGASMVFLF
+348 EAPAYIGASIAFLF

-376 LLISFLLS
+376 LLISFILS

-397 NFFIDCVPFYNK
+397 NLFIDYVPFYNK

-420 EFAVPLLSVI
+420 EFAVPLLAVI
-430 GLHKFLADSNLKNIK
+430 GLNKFLADSDLKNIR
-445 RSLTIYSV
+445 RSFAIFSV
-453 PLIILFVFS
+453 PLIILFLFS
-462 GSLSFA
+462 GSLSFV
-468 GLYDDY
+468 GLYDNY

-495 NKDIIRALLIGGI
+495 NKDVLRALLIGGI
-508 IFLTLRFSRLI
+508 IFLTLRFSKSI
-519 GRNFTFII
+519 GRNFTFLI
-527 VFIIV
+527 VSIIV
-532 FIDLFTVN
+532 FIDLYSVN
-540 NRYIDKD
+540 SRYIDKD

-561 IDNEILTD
+561 IDNEILLD
-569 TLDYRVFNVSAGLS
+569 TLDYRVFNLSTGLS
-583 NASTSY
+583 NASSSY
-589 YHNTLNGYHAAKLR
+589 YHNSLNGYHAAKLR

-609 DYLSF
+609 DYLTF
-614 HDNEKLFNSLNVKYI
+614 HDNEKLFNSLNVKYL
-629 IGKDDENKDQ
+629 IGKDDQDQDQ
-639 LYQNTSALGNAWAI
+639 LYVNPDALGNAWAV
-653 DSILVFNNPDELLNK
+653 DSLLVLDNPDELLNK
-668 LKEKDTDISQVAL
+668 LKDTNISKIAL
-681 GLMNSLPKDI
+681 GLKNSIPKDLPKIFNSKD
-691 PLSYDSSELIKIE
+691 LIEIE
-704 KIKNS
+704 KVKNS
-709 SSHLTYNYESIS
+709 SSHLTYNYNALSN
-721 EQLIVFSEIYYPAG
+721 QLIVFSEIYYPSG
-735 WEVYVDGDKSNFFD
+735 WEVFVDGEKSNFFD
-749 INYLLRGMVIP
+749 VNYLLRGMLIP
-760 KGKHTVEF
+760 KGKHKIDF
-768 YFLPKIVKTGINIR
+768 YFSPKIVNTGINIR

-793 AFMLYKENKWV
+793 AYMLYRENKWV

>member
-14 LIHFYT
+14 LIHLYT
-20 AIGFAVVSLI
+20 AIGFAVVSLV
-30 FYSPLLDGKKLFQS
+30 FYSPLLDGKKLYQS

-95 MLFRFIPR
+95 MMFRFIPR

-118 LMVLKIPWRIAIL
+118 LMVLKIPWRIAVL

-166 LVLLKQ
+166 LLLLKQ

-187 LQLRA
+187 LQIRA

-202 ILLGIYFVVY
+202 ILLGIYFIVY
-212 LVDSYKKNDVKYFIK
+212 LVDSYRKNDVKDFIT
-227 YMGVFALAGIMSL
+227 YMSLFVLAGILSL
-240 GLNAPNILSTYEY
+240 GLNAPNILSTYDY

-265 INPDGTEKEKS
+265 LNPDGTKKEIS

-284 TQYSYGVFES
+284 TQYSYGIFES
-294 FNLVAPRVQG
+294 LNLIAPRVQG
-304 GASSEDVGDDSD
+304 GASSEDIGEDSE
-316 LYKFLVD
+316 LYEFLIE
-323 NNVPKPQADSFIKSV
+323 NNVPKPQAESFIKSV
-338 PTYWGNQPIL
+338 PTYWGSQPIL
-348 EAPAYIGASMVFLF
+348 EAPAYIGASIAFLF

-376 LLISFLLS
+376 LLISFILS

-397 NFFIDCVPFYNK
+397 NLFIDYVPFYNK

-420 EFAVPLLSVI
+420 EFAVPLLAVI
-430 GLHKFLADSNLKNIK
+430 GLNKFLADSDLKNIR
-445 RSLTIYSV
+445 RSFAIFSV
-453 PLIILFVFS
+453 PLIILFLFS
-462 GSLSFA
+462 GSLSFV
-468 GLYDDY
+468 GLYDNY

-495 NKDIIRALLIGGI
+495 NKDILRALLIGGI
-508 IFLTLRFSRLI
+508 IFLTLRFSKSI
-519 GRNFTFII
+519 GRNFTFLIVSII
-527 VFIIV
+527 VFV
-532 FIDLFTVN
+532 DLYSVN
-540 NRYIDKD
+540 RRYIDKD

-561 IDNEILTD
+561 IDNEILLD
-569 TLDYRVFNVSAGLS
+569 TLDYRVFNLSTGLS
-583 NASTSY
+583 NASSSY
-589 YHNTLNGYHAAKLR
+589 YHNSLNGYHAAKLR

-609 DYLSF
+609 DYLTF
-614 HDNEKLFNSLNVKYI
+614 HDNEKLFNSLNVKYL
-629 IGKDDENKDQ
+629 IGKDDQDQ
-639 LYQNTSALGNAWAI
+639 LYVNPDALGNAWAV
-653 DSILVFNNPDELLNK
+653 DSLLVLDNPDELLNK
-668 LKEKDTDISQVAL
+668 LKDTDISKIAL
-681 GLMNSLPKDI
+681 GLKNSAPKDLPKIFESKD
-691 PLSYDSSELIKIE
+691 LIEIE
-704 KIKNS
+704 KFKNS
-709 SSHLTYNYESIS
+709 SSHLTYKYNALSD
-721 EQLIVFSEIYYPAG
+721 QLIVFSEIYYPSG
-735 WEVYVDGDKSNFFD
+735 WEVFVDGEKSNFFD
-749 INYLLRGMVIP
+749 VNYLLRGMLIP
-760 KGKHTVEF
+760 KGKHKIDF
-768 YFLPKIVKTGINIR
+768 YFSPKIVNTGINIR

-793 AFMLYKENKWV
+793 AYILYRENKWV

>member
-14 LIHFYT
+14 LIHLYT

-30 FYSPLLDGKKLFQS
+30 FYSPLLEGKKLYQS

-95 MLFRFIPR
+95 MMFRFIPR

-118 LMVLKIPWRIAIL
+118 LMVLKIPWRIAVL

-161 LVVAG
+161 LVIAG
-166 LVLLKQ
+166 LLLLKQ

-187 LQLRA
+187 LQIRA

-202 ILLGIYFVVY
+202 ILLGIYFIVY
-212 LVDSYKKNDVKYFIK
+212 LVDSYRKNDVKDFIT
-227 YMGVFALAGIMSL
+227 YMSLFVLAGILSL
-240 GLNAPNILSTYEY
+240 GLNAPNILSTYDY

-265 INPDGTEKEKS
+265 LNPDGTEKEIS

-284 TQYSYGVFES
+284 TQYSYGIFES
-294 FNLVAPRVQG
+294 LNLIAPRVQG
-304 GASSEDVGDDSD
+304 GASSEDVGEDSD
-316 LYKFLVD
+316 LYEFLID
-323 NNVPKPQADSFIKSV
+323 NNVPKPQAESFIKSV
-338 PTYWGNQPIL
+338 PTYWGSQPIL
-348 EAPAYIGASMVFLF
+348 EAPAYIGASIAFLF

-376 LLISFLLS
+376 LLISFILS

-397 NFFIDCVPFYNK
+397 NLFIDYVPFYNK

-420 EFAVPLLSVI
+420 EFAVPLLAVI
-430 GLHKFLADSNLKNIK
+430 GLNKFLADADLKNIR
-445 RSLTIYSV
+445 RSFAIFSV
-453 PLIILFVFS
+453 PLIILFLFS
-462 GSLSFA
+462 GSLSFV
-468 GLYDDY
+468 GLYDNY

-495 NKDIIRALLIGGI
+495 NKDVLRALLIGGI
-508 IFLTLRFSRLI
+508 IFLTLRFSKSI
-519 GRNFTFII
+519 GRNFTFLI
-527 VFIIV
+527 VSIIV
-532 FIDLFTVN
+532 FIDLYSVN
-540 NRYIDKD
+540 SRYIDKD

-561 IDNEILTD
+561 IDNEILLD
-569 TLDYRVFNVSAGLS
+569 TLDYRVFNLSTGLS
-583 NASTSY
+583 NASSSY
-589 YHNTLNGYHAAKLR
+589 YHNSLNGYHAAKLR

-609 DYLSF
+609 DYLTF
-614 HDNEKLFNSLNVKYI
+614 HDNEKLFNSLNVKYL
-629 IGKDDENKDQ
+629 IGKDDQDQDQ
-639 LYQNTSALGNAWAI
+639 LYVNPDALGNAWAV
-653 DSILVFNNPDELLNK
+653 DSLLVLDNPDELLNK
-668 LKEKDTDISQVAL
+668 LKDTNISKIAL
-681 GLMNSLPKDI
+681 GLKNSIPKDLPKIFNSKD
-691 PLSYDSSELIKIE
+691 LIEIE
-704 KIKNS
+704 KVKNS
-709 SSHLTYNYESIS
+709 SSHLTYNYNALSD
-721 EQLIVFSEIYYPAG
+721 QLIVFSEIYYPSG
-735 WEVYVDGDKSNFFD
+735 WEVFVDGEKSNFFD
-749 INYLLRGMVIP
+749 VNYLLRGMLIP
-760 KGKHTVEF
+760 KGKHKIDF
-768 YFLPKIVKTGINIR
+768 YFSPKIVNTGINIR

-793 AFMLYKENKWV
+793 AYMLYRENKWV

>member
-8 VQIRKS
+8 VSIRKS
-14 LIHFYT
+14 LIHLYT

-30 FYSPLLDGKKLFQS
+30 FYSPLLDGKKLYQS
-44 DINQYEGMSREIT
+44 DINQYEGMSREIS

-87 YDILAPIH
+87 YDILSPIH

-118 LMVLKIPWRIAIL
+118 LMVLKIPWRISVL

-166 LVLLKQ
+166 LFLLKQ

-187 LQLRA
+187 LQIRA

-202 ILLGIYFVVY
+202 ILLGIYFIVY
-212 LVDSYKKNDVKYFIK
+212 LIYSYRNNDVKDFLK
-227 YMGVFALAGIMSL
+227 YMGIFILAGILSL
-240 GLNAPNILSTYEY
+240 GLNAPNILSTYDY

-265 INPDGTEKEKS
+265 LNPDGTEKQIS

-294 FNLVAPRVQG
+294 LNLIAPRIQG
-304 GASSEDVGDDSD
+304 GASSEDLGEDSD
-316 LYKFLVD
+316 LYKFLID

-338 PTYWGNQPIL
+338 PTYWGSQPIL
-348 EAPAYIGASMVFLF
+348 EAPAYIGASVVFLF

-376 LLISFLLS
+376 LLISFVLS

-397 NFFIDCVPFYNK
+397 NFFIDYIPFYNK

-430 GLHKFLADSNLKNIK
+430 GLNKFLADSELKNIK
-445 RSLTIYSV
+445 RSFAIFSV
-453 PLIILFVFS
+453 PLILLIVIS
-462 GSLSFA
+462 GSFSFV

-474 YSNGYGQEIF
+474 YLNGYGQEIF

-495 NKDIIRALLIGGI
+495 NQDILRALLIGGI
-508 IFLTLRFSRLI
+508 VFFILRFSKLI
-519 GRNFTFII
+519 GRNYTFII
-527 VFIIV
+527 VSIIV

-540 NRYIDKD
+540 NRYIDKE
-547 LFIDKSINTYQLSE
+547 LFIDKSINTYQLTE

-569 TLDYRVFNVSAGLS
+569 TLDYRVFNLSTGLS
-583 NASTSY
+583 NASSAY
-589 YHNTLNGYHAAKLR
+589 YHNALNGYHAAKLR

-609 DYLSF
+609 DYLNF
-614 HDNEKLFNSLNVKYI
+614 HDNEKLFNSLNVKYL
-629 IGKDDENKDQ
+629 IGKDEQNQDLLYENPD
-639 LYQNTSALGNAWAI
+639 ALGNAWSV
-653 DSILVFNNPDELLNK
+653 DSLIVLNNPDELLSK
-668 LKEKDTDISQVAL
+668 LKDTDISKVAL
-681 GLMNSLPKDI
+681 GLENTIPKDLPK
-691 PLSYDSSELIKIE
+691 SFDSEDLIKIE

-709 SSHLTYNYESIS
+709 SSNLIYNYNSLS
-721 EQLIVFSEIYYPAG
+721 EQLIVFSEIYYPSG
-735 WEVYVDGDKSNFFD
+735 WEVYIDGEKSNYFD
-749 INYLLRGMVIP
+749 INYLLRGMLLP
-760 KGKHTVEF
+760 KGTHTIEF
-768 YFLPKIVKTGINIR
+768 NFSPKIVKTGINIR

>member
-8 VQIRKS
+8 VQFRKS
-14 LIHFYT
+14 LIHLYT

-30 FYSPLLDGKKLFQS
+30 FYSPLLDGKRLFQS

-57 DNRDNFSDEI
+57 ENRDAFSDEI

-87 YDILAPIH
+87 YDVLAPIH

-118 LMVLKIPWRIAIL
+118 LMVLKIPWRIAVL

-161 LVVAG
+161 LVIAG
-166 LVLLKQ
+166 LLLLKQ

-187 LQLRA
+187 LQIRA

-202 ILLGIYFVVY
+202 ILLGIYFIVY
-212 LVDSYKKNDVKYFIK
+212 LVDSYRKKDVKDFIT
-227 YMGVFALAGIMSL
+227 YMSLFFLAGILAL
-240 GLNAPNILSTYEY
+240 GLNAPNILSTYDY

-265 INPDGTEKEKS
+265 LNPDGSEKEIS

-284 TQYSYGVFES
+284 TQYSYGIFES
-294 FNLVAPRVQG
+294 LNLVAPRVQG
-304 GASSEDVGDDSD
+304 GASSEDVGENSD
-316 LYKFLVD
+316 LYEFLID
-323 NNVPKPQADSFIKSV
+323 NNVPKPQAQSFIKSV
-338 PTYWGNQPIL
+338 PTYWGSQPIL
-348 EAPAYIGASMVFLF
+348 EAPAYIGASIAFLF
-362 ILSLFVVKGPFKWW
+362 VLSLFVVKGPFKWW
-376 LLISFLLS
+376 LLISFILS

-397 NFFIDCVPFYNK
+397 NLFIDYVPFYNK

-420 EFAVPLLSVI
+420 EFAVPLLAVI
-430 GLHKFLADSNLKNIK
+430 GLNKFLADSDLKNIR
-445 RSLTIYSV
+445 RSFAIFSV
-453 PLIILFVFS
+453 PLIILLVIS

-495 NKDIIRALLIGGI
+495 NKDILRALLIGGV
-508 IFLTLRFSRLI
+508 IFLTLRFSKLI
-519 GRNFTFII
+519 GRNFTFLI
-527 VFIIV
+527 VSLIV
-532 FIDLFTVN
+532 IVDLYSVN
-540 NRYIDKD
+540 SRYIDKD

-561 IDNEILTD
+561 IDNEILLD
-569 TLDYRVFNVSAGLS
+569 TLDYRVFNLSTGLS
-583 NASTSY
+583 NASSSY
-589 YHNTLNGYHAAKLR
+589 YHNSLNGYHAAKLR

-609 DYLSF
+609 DYLTF
-614 HDNEKLFNSLNVKYI
+614 HDNEKLFNSLNVKYL
-629 IGKDDENKDQ
+629 IGKDDQDQDQ
-639 LYQNTSALGNAWAI
+639 LYVNPDALGNAWSV
-653 DSILVFNNPDELLNK
+653 DSLLILDNPDELLNK
-668 LKEKDTDISQVAL
+668 LKDTDISKIAL
-681 GLMNSLPKDI
+681 GLKNSI
-691 PLSYDSSELIKIE
+691 PGVGIEGIVEDQLIKIE
-704 KIKNS
+704 KIKRS
-709 SSHLTYNYESIS
+709 SSDLKYNYNSIS
-721 EQLIVFSEIYYPAG
+721 DQLIVFSEIYYPSG
-735 WEVYVDGDKSNFFD
+735 WEVFIDGEKSNFFD
-749 INYLLRGMVIP
+749 INYLLRGMLIP
-760 KGKHTVEF
+760 EGKHEIEF
-768 YFLPKIVKTGINIR
+768 FFSPEIVKTGINIR

-793 AFMLYKENKWV
+793 AYMLYRENKWV

>member
-8 VQIRKS
+8 VQFRKS
-14 LIHFYT
+14 LIHLYT

-30 FYSPLLDGKKLFQS
+30 FYSPLLDGKRLFQS

-57 DNRDNFSDEI
+57 ENRDAFSDEI

-87 YDILAPIH
+87 YDVLAPIH

-118 LMVLKIPWRIAIL
+118 LMVLKIPWRIAVL

-161 LVVAG
+161 LVIAG
-166 LVLLKQ
+166 LLLLKQ

-187 LQLRA
+187 LQIRA

-202 ILLGIYFVVY
+202 ILLGIYFIVY
-212 LVDSYKKNDVKYFIK
+212 LVDSYRKKDVKDFIT
-227 YMGVFALAGIMSL
+227 YMSLFFLAGILAL
-240 GLNAPNILSTYEY
+240 GLNAPNILSTYDY

-265 INPDGTEKEKS
+265 LNPDGSEKEIS

-284 TQYSYGVFES
+284 TQYSYGIFES
-294 FNLVAPRVQG
+294 LNLVAPRVQG
-304 GASSEDVGDDSD
+304 GASSEDVGENSD
-316 LYKFLVD
+316 LYEFLID
-323 NNVPKPQADSFIKSV
+323 NNVPKPQAQSFIKSV
-338 PTYWGNQPIL
+338 PTYWGSQPIL
-348 EAPAYIGASMVFLF
+348 EAPAYIGASIAFLF
-362 ILSLFVVKGPFKWW
+362 VLSLFVVKGPFKWW
-376 LLISFLLS
+376 LLISFILS

-397 NFFIDCVPFYNK
+397 NLFIDYVPFYNK

-420 EFAVPLLSVI
+420 EFAVPLLAVI
-430 GLHKFLADSNLKNIK
+430 GLNKFLADSDLKNIR
-445 RSLTIYSV
+445 RSFAIFTV
-453 PLIILFVFS
+453 PLIILLVIS

-495 NKDIIRALLIGGI
+495 NKDILRALLIGGV
-508 IFLTLRFSRLI
+508 IFLTLRFSKLI
-519 GRNFTFII
+519 GRNFTFLI
-527 VFIIV
+527 VSLIV
-532 FIDLFTVN
+532 IVDLYSVN
-540 NRYIDKD
+540 SRYIDKD

-561 IDNEILTD
+561 IDNEILLD
-569 TLDYRVFNVSAGLS
+569 TLDYRVFNLSTGLS
-583 NASTSY
+583 NASSSY
-589 YHNTLNGYHAAKLR
+589 YHNSLNGYHAAKLR

-609 DYLSF
+609 DYLTF
-614 HDNEKLFNSLNVKYI
+614 HDNEKLFNSLNVKYL
-629 IGKDDENKDQ
+629 IGKDDQDQDQ
-639 LYQNTSALGNAWAI
+639 LYINPDALGNAWSV
-653 DSILVFNNPDELLNK
+653 DSLLILDNPDELLNK
-668 LKEKDTDISQVAL
+668 LKDTDISKIAL
-681 GLMNSLPKDI
+681 GLKNSIPKDL
-691 PLSYDSSELIKIE
+691 PQTFESKDLIKIE
-704 KIKNS
+704 KVKNS
-709 SSHLTYNYESIS
+709 SSHLTYNYNALS
-721 EQLIVFSEIYYPAG
+721 EQLIVFSEIYYPSG
-735 WEVYVDGDKSNFFD
+735 WEVFIDGEKSNFFD
-749 INYLLRGMVIP
+749 INYLLRGMLIP
-760 KGKHTVEF
+760 EGKHEIEF
-768 YFLPKIVKTGINIR
+768 FFSPEIVKTGINIR

-793 AFMLYKENKWV
+793 AYMLYRENKWV

>member
-14 LIHFYT
+14 LIHLYT
-20 AIGFAVVSLI
+20 AIGFAVVSLV
-30 FYSPLLDGKKLFQS
+30 FYSPLLDGKRLFQS

-57 DNRDNFSDEI
+57 DNRDTFSDEI

-118 LMVLKIPWRIAIL
+118 LMVLKIPWRIAVL

-166 LVLLKQ
+166 LLLLKQ

-187 LQLRA
+187 LQIRA

-202 ILLGIYFVVY
+202 ILLGIYFIVY
-212 LVDSYKKNDVKYFIK
+212 LVDSYRKNDVKDFIT
-227 YMGVFALAGIMSL
+227 YMSLFVLAGILSL
-240 GLNAPNILSTYEY
+240 GLNAPNILSTYDY

-265 INPDGTEKEKS
+265 LNPDGTEKEIS

-284 TQYSYGVFES
+284 TQYSYGIFES
-294 FNLVAPRVQG
+294 LNLIAPRVQG
-304 GASSEDVGDDSD
+304 GASSEDVGEDSD
-316 LYKFLVD
+316 LYEFLIE
-323 NNVPKPQADSFIKSV
+323 NNVPKPQAESFIKSV
-338 PTYWGNQPIL
+338 PTYWGSQPIL
-348 EAPAYIGASMVFLF
+348 EAPAYIGASIAFLF

-376 LLISFLLS
+376 LLISFILS

-397 NFFIDCVPFYNK
+397 NLFIDYVPFYNK

-420 EFAVPLLSVI
+420 EFAVPLLAVI
-430 GLHKFLADSNLKNIK
+430 GLNKFLADSDLKNIR
-445 RSLTIYSV
+445 RSFAIFSV
-453 PLIILFVFS
+453 PLIILFLFS
-462 GSLSFA
+462 GSLSFV
-468 GLYDDY
+468 GLYDNY

-495 NKDIIRALLIGGI
+495 NKDILRALLIGGI
-508 IFLTLRFSRLI
+508 IFLTLRFSRSI
-519 GRNFTFII
+519 GRNFTFLIVSII
-527 VFIIV
+527 VFV
-532 FIDLFTVN
+532 DLYSVN
-540 NRYIDKD
+540 SRYIDKD

-561 IDNEILTD
+561 IDNEILLD
-569 TLDYRVFNVSAGLS
+569 TLDYRVFNLSTGLS
-583 NASTSY
+583 NASSSY
-589 YHNTLNGYHAAKLR
+589 YHNSLNGYHAAKLR

-609 DYLSF
+609 DYLTF
-614 HDNEKLFNSLNVKYI
+614 HDNEKLFNSLNVKYL
-629 IGKDDENKDQ
+629 IGKDDQDQDQ
-639 LYQNTSALGNAWAI
+639 LYVNPDALGNAWAV
-653 DSILVFNNPDELLNK
+653 DSLLVLDNPDELLNK
-668 LKEKDTDISQVAL
+668 LKDTDISKIAL
-681 GLMNSLPKDI
+681 GLKNSIPKDLPRI
-691 PLSYDSSELIKIE
+691 FDSKDLIEIE
-704 KIKNS
+704 KVKNS
-709 SSHLTYNYESIS
+709 SSHLTYNYNALSD
-721 EQLIVFSEIYYPAG
+721 QLIVFSEIYYPSG
-735 WEVYVDGDKSNFFD
+735 WEVFVDGEKSNFFD
-749 INYLLRGMVIP
+749 VNYLLRGMIIP
-760 KGKHTVEF
+760 KGKHKIEF
-768 YFLPKIVKTGINIR
+768 YFSPKIVNTGINIR

-793 AFMLYKENKWV
+793 AYMLYRENKWV

>member
-8 VQIRKS
+8 VQFRKS
-14 LIHFYT
+14 LIHLYT

-30 FYSPLLDGKKLFQS
+30 FYSPLLDGKRLFQS

-57 DNRDNFSDEI
+57 ENRDTFSDEI

-87 YDILAPIH
+87 YDVLAPIH

-118 LMVLKIPWRIAIL
+118 LMVLKIPWRIAVL

-161 LVVAG
+161 LVIAG
-166 LVLLKQ
+166 LLLLKQ

-187 LQLRA
+187 LQIRA

-202 ILLGIYFVVY
+202 ILLGIYFIVY
-212 LVDSYKKNDVKYFIK
+212 LVDSYRKKDVKDFIT
-227 YMGVFALAGIMSL
+227 YMSLFFLAGILAL
-240 GLNAPNILSTYEY
+240 GLNAPNILSTYDY

-265 INPDGTEKEKS
+265 LNPDGSEKEIS

-284 TQYSYGVFES
+284 TQYSYGIFES
-294 FNLVAPRVQG
+294 LNLIAPRVQG
-304 GASSEDVGDDSD
+304 GASSENVGEDSD
-316 LYKFLVD
+316 LYEFLID
-323 NNVPKPQADSFIKSV
+323 NNVPKPQAQSFIKSV
-338 PTYWGNQPIL
+338 PTYWGSQPIL
-348 EAPAYIGASMVFLF
+348 EAPAYIGASIAFLF
-362 ILSLFVVKGPFKWW
+362 VLSLFVVKGPFKWW
-376 LLISFLLS
+376 LLISFILS

-397 NFFIDCVPFYNK
+397 NLFIDYVPFYNK

-420 EFAVPLLSVI
+420 EFAVPLLAVI
-430 GLHKFLADSNLKNIK
+430 GLNKFLADSDLKNIR
-445 RSLTIYSV
+445 RSFAIFSV
-453 PLIILFVFS
+453 PLIILLVIS

-495 NKDIIRALLIGGI
+495 NKDILRALLIGGV
-508 IFLTLRFSRLI
+508 IFLTLRFSKLI
-519 GRNFTFII
+519 GRNFTFLI
-527 VFIIV
+527 VSLIV
-532 FIDLFTVN
+532 IVDLYSVN
-540 NRYIDKD
+540 SRYIDKD

-561 IDNEILTD
+561 IDNEILLD
-569 TLDYRVFNVSAGLS
+569 TLDYRVFNLSTGLS
-583 NASTSY
+583 NASSSY
-589 YHNTLNGYHAAKLR
+589 YHNSLNGYHAAKLR

-609 DYLSF
+609 DYLTF
-614 HDNEKLFNSLNVKYI
+614 HDNEKLFNSLNVKYL
-629 IGKDDENKDQ
+629 IGKDDQDQDQ
-639 LYQNTSALGNAWAI
+639 LYVNPDALGNAWAV
-653 DSILVFNNPDELLNK
+653 DSLLVLNNPDELLNK
-668 LKEKDTDISQVAL
+668 LKDTDISKIAL
-681 GLMNSLPKDI
+681 GLKNSIPKDL
-691 PLSYDSSELIKIE
+691 PQTFESKDLIKIE
-704 KIKNS
+704 KVKNS
-709 SSHLTYNYESIS
+709 SSHLTYNYNALS
-721 EQLIVFSEIYYPAG
+721 EQLIVFSEIYYPSG
-735 WEVYVDGDKSNFFD
+735 WEVFIDGERSNFFD
-749 INYLLRGMVIP
+749 INYLLRGMIIP
-760 KGKHTVEF
+760 EGKHEIEF
-768 YFLPKIVKTGINIR
+768 FFSPEIVKTGINIR

-793 AFMLYKENKWV
+793 AYMLYRENKWV

>member
-8 VQIRKS
+8 VQFRKS
-14 LIHFYT
+14 LIHLYT

-30 FYSPLLDGKKLFQS
+30 FYSPLLDGKRLFQS

-57 DNRDNFSDEI
+57 ENRDTFSDEI

-87 YDILAPIH
+87 YDVLAPIH

-118 LMVLKIPWRIAIL
+118 LMVLKIPWRIAVL

-161 LVVAG
+161 LVIAG
-166 LVLLKQ
+166 LLLLKQ

-187 LQLRA
+187 LQIRA

-202 ILLGIYFVVY
+202 ILLGIYFIVY
-212 LVDSYKKNDVKYFIK
+212 LVDSYRKKDVKDFIT
-227 YMGVFALAGIMSL
+227 YMSLFFLAGILSL
-240 GLNAPNILSTYEY
+240 GLNAPNILSTYDY

-265 INPDGTEKEKS
+265 LNPDGSEKEIS

-284 TQYSYGVFES
+284 TQYSYGIFES
-294 FNLVAPRVQG
+294 LNLIAPRVQG
-304 GASSEDVGDDSD
+304 GASSENVGEDSD
-316 LYKFLVD
+316 LYEFLID
-323 NNVPKPQADSFIKSV
+323 NNVPKPQAQSFIKSV
-338 PTYWGNQPIL
+338 PTYWGSQPIL
-348 EAPAYIGASMVFLF
+348 EAPAYIGASIAFLF
-362 ILSLFVVKGPFKWW
+362 VLSLFVVKGPFKWW
-376 LLISFLLS
+376 LLISFILS
-384 LLLSWGKNFPLLT
+384 LVLSWGKNFPLLT
-397 NFFIDCVPFYNK
+397 NLFIDYVPFYNK

-420 EFAVPLLSVI
+420 EFAVPLLAVI
-430 GLHKFLADSNLKNIK
+430 GLNKFLADSDLKNIR
-445 RSLTIYSV
+445 RSFAIFSV
-453 PLIILFVFS
+453 PLIILLVVS

-495 NKDIIRALLIGGI
+495 NKDILRALLIGGV
-508 IFLTLRFSRLI
+508 IFLTLRFSKLI
-519 GRNFTFII
+519 GRNFTFLI
-527 VFIIV
+527 VSLIV
-532 FIDLFTVN
+532 IVDLYSVN
-540 NRYIDKD
+540 SRYIDKD

-561 IDNEILTD
+561 IDNEILLD
-569 TLDYRVFNVSAGLS
+569 TLDYRVFNLSTGLS
-583 NASTSY
+583 NASSSY
-589 YHNTLNGYHAAKLR
+589 YHNSLNGYHAAKLR

-609 DYLSF
+609 DYLTF
-614 HDNEKLFNSLNVKYI
+614 HDNEKLFNSLNVKYL
-629 IGKDDENKDQ
+629 IGKDDQDQDQ
-639 LYQNTSALGNAWAI
+639 LYVNPDALGNAWAV
-653 DSILVFNNPDELLNK
+653 DSLLVLNNPDELLNK
-668 LKEKDTDISQVAL
+668 LKDTDISKIAL
-681 GLMNSLPKDI
+681 GLKNSIPKDL
-691 PLSYDSSELIKIE
+691 PQTLESKDLIKIE
-704 KIKNS
+704 KVKNS
-709 SSHLTYNYESIS
+709 SSHLTYNYNALS
-721 EQLIVFSEIYYPAG
+721 EQLIVFSEIYYPSG
-735 WEVYVDGDKSNFFD
+735 WEVFIDGEKSNFFD
-749 INYLLRGMVIP
+749 INYLLRGMIIP
-760 KGKHTVEF
+760 EGKHEIEF
-768 YFLPKIVKTGINIR
+768 FFSPEIVKTGINIR

-793 AFMLYKENKWV
+793 AYMLYRENKWV

>member
-8 VQIRKS
+8 VSIRKS
-14 LIHFYT
+14 LIHLYT

-30 FYSPLLDGKKLFQS
+30 FYSPLLDGKKLYQS
-44 DINQYEGMSREIT
+44 DINQYEGMSREIS

-87 YDILAPIH
+87 YDILSPIH

-118 LMVLKIPWRIAIL
+118 LMVLKIPWRISVL

-166 LVLLKQ
+166 LFLLKQ

-187 LQLRA
+187 LQIRA

-202 ILLGIYFVVY
+202 ILLGIYFIVY
-212 LVDSYKKNDVKYFIK
+212 LIDSYRNNDVKDFLK
-227 YMGVFALAGIMSL
+227 YMGIFILAGILSL
-240 GLNAPNILSTYEY
+240 GLNAPNILSTYDY

-265 INPDGTEKEKS
+265 LNPDGTEKQIS

-294 FNLVAPRVQG
+294 LNLIAPRIQG
-304 GASSEDVGDDSD
+304 GASSEDLGEDSD
-316 LYKFLVD
+316 LYKFLID

-338 PTYWGNQPIL
+338 PTYWGSQPIL
-348 EAPAYIGASMVFLF
+348 EAPAYIGASVVFLF

-376 LLISFLLS
+376 LLISFVLS

-397 NFFIDCVPFYNK
+397 NFFIDYIPFYNK

-430 GLHKFLADSNLKNIK
+430 GLNKFLADSELKNIK
-445 RSLTIYSV
+445 RSFAIFSV
-453 PLIILFVFS
+453 PLILLIVIS
-462 GSLSFA
+462 GSFSFV

-495 NKDIIRALLIGGI
+495 NQDILRALLIGGI
-508 IFLTLRFSRLI
+508 VFFILRFSKLI
-519 GRNFTFII
+519 GRNYTFII
-527 VFIIV
+527 VSIIV

-540 NRYIDKD
+540 NRYIDKE
-547 LFIDKSINTYQLSE
+547 LFIDKSINTYQLTE

-569 TLDYRVFNVSAGLS
+569 TLDYRVFNLSTGLS
-583 NASTSY
+583 NASSAY
-589 YHNTLNGYHAAKLR
+589 YHNALNGYHAAKLR

-609 DYLSF
+609 DYLNF
-614 HDNEKLFNSLNVKYI
+614 HDNEKLFNSLNVKYL
-629 IGKDDENKDQ
+629 IGKDEQNQDLLYENPD
-639 LYQNTSALGNAWAI
+639 ALGNAWSV
-653 DSILVFNNPDELLNK
+653 DSLIVLNNPDELLSK
-668 LKEKDTDISQVAL
+668 LKDTDISKVAL
-681 GLMNSLPKDI
+681 GLENTIPKDLPK
-691 PLSYDSSELIKIE
+691 SFDSEDLIKIE

-709 SSHLTYNYESIS
+709 SSNLIYNYNSLS
-721 EQLIVFSEIYYPAG
+721 EQLIVFSEIYYPSG
-735 WEVYVDGDKSNFFD
+735 WEVYIDGEKSNYFD
-749 INYLLRGMVIP
+749 INYLLRGMLLP
-760 KGKHTVEF
+760 KGKHTIEF
-768 YFLPKIVKTGINIR
+768 NFSPKIVKTGINIR

>member
-14 LIHFYT
+14 LIHLYT

-30 FYSPLLDGKKLFQS
+30 FYSPLLEGKKLYQS
-44 DINQYEGMSREIT
+44 DINQYEGMSREIS

-95 MLFRFIPR
+95 MMFRFIPR
-103 PAHTLF
+103 PAHKLF

-118 LMVLKIPWRIAIL
+118 LMVLKIPWRIAVL

-161 LVVAG
+161 LVIAG
-166 LVLLKQ
+166 LLLLKQ

-187 LQLRA
+187 LQIRA

-202 ILLGIYFVVY
+202 ILLGIYFIVY
-212 LVDSYKKNDVKYFIK
+212 LVDSYRKNDVKDFIT
-227 YMGVFALAGIMSL
+227 YMSLFVLAGILSL
-240 GLNAPNILSTYEY
+240 GLNAPNILSTYDY

-265 INPDGTEKEKS
+265 LNPDGTEKEIS

-284 TQYSYGVFES
+284 TQYSYGIFES
-294 FNLVAPRVQG
+294 LNLIAPRVQG
-304 GASSEDVGDDSD
+304 GASSEDVGEDSD
-316 LYKFLVD
+316 LYEFLID
-323 NNVPKPQADSFIKSV
+323 NNVPKPQAESFIKSV
-338 PTYWGNQPIL
+338 PTYWGSQPIL
-348 EAPAYIGASMVFLF
+348 EAPAYIGASIAFLF

-376 LLISFLLS
+376 LLISFILL

-397 NFFIDCVPFYNK
+397 NLFIDYVPFYNK

-420 EFAVPLLSVI
+420 EFAVPLLAVI
-430 GLHKFLADSNLKNIK
+430 GLNKFLADSDLKNIR
-445 RSLTIYSV
+445 RSFAIFSV
-453 PLIILFVFS
+453 PLIILFLFS
-462 GSLSFA
+462 GSLSFV
-468 GLYDDY
+468 GLYDNY

-495 NKDIIRALLIGGI
+495 NKDVLRALLIGGI
-508 IFLTLRFSRLI
+508 IFLTLRFSKSI
-519 GRNFTFII
+519 GRNFTFLI
-527 VFIIV
+527 VSIIV
-532 FIDLFTVN
+532 FIDLYSVN
-540 NRYIDKD
+540 SRYIDKD

-561 IDNEILTD
+561 IDNEILLD
-569 TLDYRVFNVSAGLS
+569 TLDYRVFNLSTGLS
-583 NASTSY
+583 NASSSY
-589 YHNTLNGYHAAKLR
+589 YHNSLNGYHAAKLR

-609 DYLSF
+609 DYLTF
-614 HDNEKLFNSLNVKYI
+614 HDNEKLFNSLNVKYL
-629 IGKDDENKDQ
+629 IGKDDQDQDQ
-639 LYQNTSALGNAWAI
+639 LYVNPDALGNAWAV
-653 DSILVFNNPDELLNK
+653 DSLLVLDNPDELLNK
-668 LKEKDTDISQVAL
+668 LKDTNISKIAL
-681 GLMNSLPKDI
+681 GLKNSIPKDLPKIFNSKD
-691 PLSYDSSELIKIE
+691 LIEIE
-704 KIKNS
+704 KVKNS
-709 SSHLTYNYESIS
+709 SSHLTYNYNALSN
-721 EQLIVFSEIYYPAG
+721 QLIVFSEIYYPSG
-735 WEVYVDGDKSNFFD
+735 WEVFVDGEKSNFFD
-749 INYLLRGMVIP
+749 VNYLLRGMLIP
-760 KGKHTVEF
+760 KGKHKIEF
-768 YFLPKIVKTGINIR
+768 YFSPKIVNTGINIR

-793 AFMLYKENKWV
+793 AYMLYRDNKWV

>member
-8 VQIRKS
+8 VQFRKS
-14 LIHFYT
+14 LIHLYT

-30 FYSPLLDGKKLFQS
+30 FYSPLLDGKRLFQS

-57 DNRDNFSDEI
+57 DNRDAFSDEI

-87 YDILAPIH
+87 YDVLAPIH

-118 LMVLKIPWRIAIL
+118 LMVLKIPWRIAVL

-161 LVVAG
+161 LVIAG
-166 LVLLKQ
+166 LLLLKQ

-187 LQLRA
+187 LQIRA

-202 ILLGIYFVVY
+202 ILLGIYFIVY
-212 LVDSYKKNDVKYFIK
+212 LVDSYRKKDVKDFIT
-227 YMGVFALAGIMSL
+227 YMSLFFLAGILSL
-240 GLNAPNILSTYEY
+240 GLNAPNILSTYDY

-265 INPDGTEKEKS
+265 LNPDGSEKEIS

-284 TQYSYGVFES
+284 TQYSYGIFES
-294 FNLVAPRVQG
+294 LNLVAPRVQG
-304 GASSEDVGDDSD
+304 GASSEDVGENSD
-316 LYKFLVD
+316 LYEFLID
-323 NNVPKPQADSFIKSV
+323 NNVPKPQAQSFIKSV
-338 PTYWGNQPIL
+338 PTYWGSQPIL
-348 EAPAYIGASMVFLF
+348 EAPAYIGASIAFLF
-362 ILSLFVVKGPFKWW
+362 VLSLFVVKGPFKWW
-376 LLISFLLS
+376 LLISFILS

-397 NFFIDCVPFYNK
+397 NLFIDYVPFYNK

-420 EFAVPLLSVI
+420 EFAVPLLAVI
-430 GLHKFLADSNLKNIK
+430 GLNKFLADSDLKNIR
-445 RSLTIYSV
+445 RSFAIFSV
-453 PLIILFVFS
+453 PLIILLVIS

-495 NKDIIRALLIGGI
+495 NKDILRALLIGGV
-508 IFLTLRFSRLI
+508 IFLTLRFSKLI
-519 GRNFTFII
+519 GRNFTFLI
-527 VFIIV
+527 VSLIV
-532 FIDLFTVN
+532 IVDLYSVN
-540 NRYIDKD
+540 SRYIDKD

-561 IDNEILTD
+561 IDNEILLD
-569 TLDYRVFNVSAGLS
+569 TLDYRVFNLSTGLS
-583 NASTSY
+583 NASSSY
-589 YHNTLNGYHAAKLR
+589 YHNSLNGYHAAKLR

-609 DYLSF
+609 DYLTF
-614 HDNEKLFNSLNVKYI
+614 HDNEKLFNSLNVKYL
-629 IGKDDENKDQ
+629 IGKDDQDQDQ
-639 LYQNTSALGNAWAI
+639 LYINPDALGNAWSV
-653 DSILVFNNPDELLNK
+653 DSLLILDNPDELLNK
-668 LKEKDTDISQVAL
+668 LKDTDISKIAL
-681 GLMNSLPKDI
+681 GLKNSIPKDL
-691 PLSYDSSELIKIE
+691 PQTFESKDLIKIE
-704 KIKNS
+704 KVKNS
-709 SSHLTYNYESIS
+709 SSHLTYNYNALS
-721 EQLIVFSEIYYPAG
+721 EQLIVFSEIYYPSG
-735 WEVYVDGDKSNFFD
+735 WEVFIDGEKSNFFD
-749 INYLLRGMVIP
+749 INYLLRGMLIP
-760 KGKHTVEF
+760 EGKHEIEF
-768 YFLPKIVKTGINIR
+768 FFSPEIVKTGINIR

-793 AFMLYKENKWV
+793 AYMLYRENKWV

>member
-8 VQIRKS
+8 VQFRKS
-14 LIHFYT
+14 LIHLYT

-30 FYSPLLDGKKLFQS
+30 FYSPLLDGKRLFQS

-57 DNRDNFSDEI
+57 ENRDTFSDEI

-87 YDILAPIH
+87 YDVLAPIH

-109 LYLLTMYIL
+109 LYLLTIYIL
-118 LMVLKIPWRIAIL
+118 LMVLKIPWRIAVL

-161 LVVAG
+161 LVIAG
-166 LVLLKQ
+166 LLLLKQ

-187 LQLRA
+187 LQIRA

-202 ILLGIYFVVY
+202 ILLGIYFIVY
-212 LVDSYKKNDVKYFIK
+212 LVDSYRKKDVKDFIT
-227 YMGVFALAGIMSL
+227 YISLFFLAGILSL
-240 GLNAPNILSTYEY
+240 GLNAPNILSTYDY

-265 INPDGTEKEKS
+265 LNPDGSEKEIS

-284 TQYSYGVFES
+284 TQYSYGIFES
-294 FNLVAPRVQG
+294 LNLIAPRVQG
-304 GASSEDVGDDSD
+304 GASSENVGEDSD
-316 LYKFLVD
+316 LYEFLID
-323 NNVPKPQADSFIKSV
+323 NNVPKPQAQSFIKSV
-338 PTYWGNQPIL
+338 PTYWGSQPIL
-348 EAPAYIGASMVFLF
+348 EAPAYIGASIAFLF
-362 ILSLFVVKGPFKWW
+362 VLSLFVVKGPFKWW
-376 LLISFLLS
+376 LLISFILS

-397 NFFIDCVPFYNK
+397 NLFIDYVPFYNK

-420 EFAVPLLSVI
+420 EFAVPLLAVI
-430 GLHKFLADSNLKNIK
+430 GLNKFLADSDLKNIR
-445 RSLTIYSV
+445 RSFAIFSV
-453 PLIILFVFS
+453 PLIILLVVS

-495 NKDIIRALLIGGI
+495 NKDILRALLIGGV
-508 IFLTLRFSRLI
+508 IFLTLRFSKLI
-519 GRNFTFII
+519 GRNFTFLI
-527 VFIIV
+527 VSLIV
-532 FIDLFTVN
+532 IVDLYSVN
-540 NRYIDKD
+540 SRYIDKD

-561 IDNEILTD
+561 IDNEILLD
-569 TLDYRVFNVSAGLS
+569 TLDYRVFNLSTGLS
-583 NASTSY
+583 NASSSY
-589 YHNTLNGYHAAKLR
+589 YHNSLNGYHAAKLR

-609 DYLSF
+609 DYLTF
-614 HDNEKLFNSLNVKYI
+614 HDNEKLFNSLNVKYL
-629 IGKDDENKDQ
+629 IGKDDQDQDQ
-639 LYQNTSALGNAWAI
+639 LYINPDALGNAWSV
-653 DSILVFNNPDELLNK
+653 DSLLILDNPDELLNK
-668 LKEKDTDISQVAL
+668 LKDTDISKIAL
-681 GLMNSLPKDI
+681 GLKNSIPKDL
-691 PLSYDSSELIKIE
+691 PQTFESKDLIKIE
-704 KIKNS
+704 KVKNS
-709 SSHLTYNYESIS
+709 SSHLTYNYNALS
-721 EQLIVFSEIYYPAG
+721 EQLIVFSEIYYPSG
-735 WEVYVDGDKSNFFD
+735 WKVFIDGEKSNFFD
-749 INYLLRGMVIP
+749 INYLLRGMLIP
-760 KGKHTVEF
+760 EGKHEIEF
-768 YFLPKIVKTGINIR
+768 FFSPEIVKTGINIR

-793 AFMLYKENKWV
+793 AYMLYRENKWV

>member
-8 VQIRKS
+8 VSIRKS
-14 LIHFYT
+14 LIHLYT

-30 FYSPLLDGKKLFQS
+30 FYSPLLDGKKLYQS
-44 DINQYEGMSREIT
+44 DINQYEGMSREIS

-87 YDILAPIH
+87 YDILSPIH

-118 LMVLKIPWRIAIL
+118 LMVLKIPWRISVL

-166 LVLLKQ
+166 LFLLKQ

-187 LQLRA
+187 LQIRA

-202 ILLGIYFVVY
+202 ILLGIYFIVY
-212 LVDSYKKNDVKYFIK
+212 LIYSYRNNDVKDFLK
-227 YMGVFALAGIMSL
+227 YMGIFILAGILSL
-240 GLNAPNILSTYEY
+240 GLNAPNILSTYDY

-265 INPDGTEKEKS
+265 LNPDGTEKQIS

-294 FNLVAPRVQG
+294 LNLIAPRIQG
-304 GASSEDVGDDSD
+304 GASSEDLGEDSD
-316 LYKFLVD
+316 LYKFLID

-338 PTYWGNQPIL
+338 PTYWGSQPIL
-348 EAPAYIGASMVFLF
+348 EAPAYIGASVVFLF

-376 LLISFLLS
+376 LLISFVLS

-397 NFFIDCVPFYNK
+397 NFFIDYIPFYNK

-430 GLHKFLADSNLKNIK
+430 GLNKFLADSKLKNIK
-445 RSLTIYSV
+445 RSFAIFSV
-453 PLIILFVFS
+453 PLILLIVIS
-462 GSLSFA
+462 GSFSFV

-474 YSNGYGQEIF
+474 YLNGYGQEIF

-495 NKDIIRALLIGGI
+495 NQDILRALLIGGI
-508 IFLTLRFSRLI
+508 VFFILRFSKLI
-519 GRNFTFII
+519 GRNYTFII
-527 VFIIV
+527 VSIIV

-540 NRYIDKD
+540 NRYIDKE
-547 LFIDKSINTYQLSE
+547 LFIDKSINTYQLTE

-569 TLDYRVFNVSAGLS
+569 TLDYRVFNLSTGLS
-583 NASTSY
+583 NASSAY
-589 YHNTLNGYHAAKLR
+589 YHNALNGYHAAKLR

-609 DYLSF
+609 DYLNF
-614 HDNEKLFNSLNVKYI
+614 HDNEKLFNSLNVKYL
-629 IGKDDENKDQ
+629 IGKDEQNQDLLYENPD
-639 LYQNTSALGNAWAI
+639 ALGNAWSV
-653 DSILVFNNPDELLNK
+653 DSLIVLNNPDELLSK
-668 LKEKDTDISQVAL
+668 LKDTDISKVAL
-681 GLMNSLPKDI
+681 GLKNTIPKDLPK
-691 PLSYDSSELIKIE
+691 SFDSEDLIKIE

-709 SSHLTYNYESIS
+709 SSNLIYNYNSLS
-721 EQLIVFSEIYYPAG
+721 DQLIVFSEIYYPSG
-735 WEVYVDGDKSNFFD
+735 WEVYIDGEKSNYFD
-749 INYLLRGMVIP
+749 INYLLRGMLLP
-760 KGKHTVEF
+760 KGKHTIEF
-768 YFLPKIVKTGINIR
+768 NFSPKIVKTGINIR